1 MLLSLVRAE
10 GGDGDDALLGG
21 VDGDLDRPAA
31 DRAVLEVALGGP
43 AASVDPDGNGLSAV
57 RTGDLLFHARYC
69 NRVPEF
75 LAVYQEVVEALDAGK
90 LARAAAGR
98 APQPGPGGRQL
109 VLGLGKVASELCAGV
124 QAAGGAIAAGAIAAG
139 AILVVPR
146 DAPSPPGAQVLYGGH
161 PLPDQGSLRAGEA
174 LLAAAR
180 SLTPNDSVLLL
191 ISGGGSALAEAP
203 HPDLSLDDVRAVNLA
218 LLNSGA
224 PIEEMNCVR
233 AHLSR
238 LKGGGLARALHAAG
252 VTRVRA
258 LVAVDVPIGG
268 VAAVSSGPAAADRTT
283 CADALALVR
292 KYALPE
298 AATRVRET
306 LKAGDPADFVE
317 HEALCDLRSPALEA
331 ARRGFTLLDSPVR
344 GTVEAFAEKLAGL
357 RGAWAASG
365 ELEVRIPAGA
375 PPGGRDQHLALHMA
389 RKLRGAQ
396 ATFLAAGTDG
406 RDGPTGSA
414 GAHVDGAT
422 WDQAVRRG
430 LDPERALLEFDA
442 ARVLSALG
450 LLIPERHTGA
460 HAGDLFL
467 LRRLG

>member
-1 MLLSLVRAE
+1 MKQL
-10 GGDGDDALLGG
+10 
-21 VDGDLDRPAA
+21 
-31 DRAVLEVALGGP
+31 
-43 AASVDPDGNGLSAV
+43 
-57 RTGDLLFHARYC
+57 
-69 NRVPEF
+69 
-75 LAVYQEVVEALDAGK
+75 LAVYQQVIEALDARL

-98 APQPGPGGRQL
+98 APQPGPGGRQV
-109 VLGLGKVASELCAGV
+109 VLGLGKVAAELYSGV
-124 QAAGGAIAAGAIAAG
+124 ASAAGGL
-139 AILVVPR
+139 LVVPG
-146 DAPSPPGAQVLYGGH
+146 DAPSPPGAQLLRGGH
-161 PLPDQGSLRAGEA
+161 PLPDDGSLRAGEA

-180 SLTPNDSVLLL
+180 SLTPDDSVLLL

-233 AHLSR
+233 SHLSR

-252 VTRVRA
+252 VTRARA

-268 VAAVSSGPAAADRTT
+268 VAAVSSGPAAADKTT
-283 CADALALVR
+283 CEDALALVR

-306 LKAGDPADFVE
+306 LKPGDPADFVE

-331 ARRGFTLLDSPVR
+331 RRRGFALLDSPVY
-344 GTVEAFAEKLAGL
+344 GTVEAFADKLAAR
-357 RGAWAASG
+357 RGAFAASG
-365 ELEVRIPAGA
+365 ELELRIPAGA
-375 PPGGRDQHLALHMA
+375 PPGGRDQHLALLMA
-389 RKLRGAQ
+389 QRLRGER

-406 RDGPTGSA
+406 RDGPTASA
-414 GAHVDGAT
+414 GATVDGNT
-422 WDQAVRRG
+422 WDEAVRRG
-430 LDPERALLEFDA
+430 LDPARALLEFDA

-450 LLIPERHTGA
+450 LLMPARHTGA

-467 LRRLG
+467 LHRMG

>member
-1 MLLSLVRAE
+1 MREL
-10 GGDGDDALLGG
+10 
-21 VDGDLDRPAA
+21 
-31 DRAVLEVALGGP
+31 
-43 AASVDPDGNGLSAV
+43 
-57 RTGDLLFHARYC
+57 
-69 NRVPEF
+69 
-75 LAVYQEVVEALDAGK
+75 LAVYHEVLEALDPGK

-98 APQPGPGGRQL
+98 APQPAPGGRQL
-109 VLGLGKVASELCAGV
+109 VLGLGKVAAELYAGL
-124 QAAGGAIAAGAIAAG
+124 QGATGAL
-139 AILVVPR
+139 LVVPR
-146 DAPSPPGAQVLYGGH
+146 DAPAVPGAQVLHGGH
-161 PLPDQGSLRAGEA
+161 PLPDAGSLQAGEA

-180 SLTPNDSVLLL
+180 ALTPRDAVLLL
-191 ISGGGSALAEAP
+191 LSGGGSALAEAP
-203 HPDLSLDDVRAVNLA
+203 HPDLSLDDLRAVNLA

-238 LKGGGLARALHAAG
+238 LKGGGLARALHEAG
-252 VTRVRA
+252 VTRARA

-292 KYALPE
+292 KYALPD

-344 GTVEAFAEKLAGL
+344 GTVEPFAEKLASL
-357 RGAWAASG
+357 RGTFAASG

-375 PPGGRDQHLALHMA
+375 PPGGRDQHLALLMA
-389 RKLRGAQ
+389 QKLRGQRAS
-396 ATFLAAGTDG
+396 FLAAGTDG
-406 RDGPTGSA
+406 RDGPTESA
-414 GAHVDGAT
+414 GARVDGTT
-422 WDQAVRRG
+422 WDEAVRRG
-430 LDPERALLEFDA
+430 LDPAGALAAFDA

-450 LLIPERHTGA
+450 LLIPARHTGA

-467 LRRLG
+467 LDRS